1 MIKLM
6 NWLHLLRLHLKYSE
20 IKRTRKTNEKSSIMR
35 KIKMRDRFT
44 MQLVLIVTDL
54 LNMKTGVPGISGKII

>member
-1 MIKLM
+1 M

-20 IKRTRKTNEKSSIMR
+20 IKRIQKTNEKSFIMR

>member
-1 MIKLM
+1 M
-6 NWLHLLRLHLKYSE
+6 NWLHLLHPHLKYSE
-20 IKRTRKTNEKSSIMR
+20 IKRIQKTNEKSSIMR